1 MLPIIRTKTS
11 SMPNLVDRFFNDNWL
26 DNFWGDSYNSF
37 SPSVNITEND
47 KNFEI
52 EVAAPGIDK
61 KEFNISV
68 DEGRLVI
75 SYEHKEEQEQKDDQ
89 KKYLRREFSSTSFS
103 KSFSLPENVNAE
115 KISASYNDGVLHVEV
130 PKEKEKSK
138 LSRLIK
144 IS

>member
-1 MLPIIRTKTS
+1 MLPIIRTKST
-11 SMPNLVDRFFNDNWL
+11 MPNLVDRFFNDNWL
-26 DNFWGDSYNSF
+26 DNFWGESYNSF

-47 KNFEI
+47 TNFQI
-52 EVAAPGIDK
+52 EVAAPGIEKAD
-61 KEFNISV
+61 FNISV
-68 DEGRLVI
+68 DDGRLVI
-75 SYEHKEEQEQKDDQ
+75 SYQHKEESEKKEDD

-103 KSFSLPENVNAE
+103 KSFSLPENVNAD
-115 KISASYNDGVLHVEV
+115 KISANYNNGVLDVLI